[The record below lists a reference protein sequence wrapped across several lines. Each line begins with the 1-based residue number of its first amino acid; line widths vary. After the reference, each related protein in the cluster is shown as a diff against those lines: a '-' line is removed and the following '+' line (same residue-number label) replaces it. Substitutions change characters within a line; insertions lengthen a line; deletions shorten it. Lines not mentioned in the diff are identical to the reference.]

1 MRNLLPTL
9 IILLLSLPTFGQSS
23 EGTEKGTYK
32 YVGRSKYEG
41 EWKEGKLNGQG
52 IYTWSDGEKYEG
64 EWKEGK
70 RHGQGTY
77 TWSDGRKY
85 EGEWKDSKRH
95 GQGTYTWSDGEGKIE
110 GEFKEGKV
118 WNVKVYNKSGKVIN
132 TWKNGVKD

>member
-41 EWKEGKLNGQG
+41 EWKDGKLNGQG
-52 IYTWSDGEKYEG
+52 N
-64 EWKEGK
+64 
-70 RHGQGTY
+70 
-77 TWSDGRKY
+77 
-85 EGEWKDSKRH
+85 
-95 GQGTYTWSDGEGKIE
+95 YTWSDGEGKIE

>member
-77 TWSDGRKY
+77 TWSDG
-85 EGEWKDSKRH
+85 
-95 GQGTYTWSDGEGKIE
+95 EGKIE

>member
-41 EWKEGKLNGQG
+41 EWK
-52 IYTWSDGEKYEG
+52 DG
-64 EWKEGK
+64 
-70 RHGQGTY
+70 
-77 TWSDGRKY
+77 
-85 EGEWKDSKRH
+85 KRH

-118 WNVKVYNKSGKVIN
+118 WNAKVYNKSGKVIN

>member
-1 MRNLLPTL
+1 MSIDYRLSMRNLLPTL

-70 RHGQGTY
+70 RHGQGT
-77 TWSDGRKY
+77 D
-85 EGEWKDSKRH
+85 
-95 GQGTYTWSDGEGKIE
+95 TWSDGEGKIE